1 MDLWIRSQ
9 DRKQLLPAGNCGWY
23 IANGFKDD
31 PKTYLGIKNAGHVG
45 SYDTEQRA
53 LEVLDEIQMNIENYD
68 VYETRITDN
77 FFDTYSEAKF
87 KKVYEIPK
95 E

>member
-9 DRKQLLPAGNCGWY
+9 DRKQLLPANINGLY
-23 IANGFKDD
+23 IANGFADD
-31 PKTYLGIKNAGHVG
+31 PKTYIGIKNIGHVG
-45 SYDTEQRA
+45 SYVTEERA
-53 LEVLDEIQMNIENYD
+53 LEVLGEIQMNIENYD
-68 VYETRITDN
+68 VYETEITNDFLN
-77 FFDTYSEAKF
+77 TYSEAKF